1 MNVRSIVDRILR
13 THVLTR
19 DQKDQLAAFIWNRDL
34 SSEEQAAL
42 DELAGLIAKRSVI
55 SYPELCL

>member
-1 MNVRSIVDRILR
+1 MNVRLIVDRVLR

-34 SSEEQAAL
+34 TNDEQAAL
-42 DELAGLIAKRSVI
+42 EELAGLMAKRSVI

>member
-1 MNVRSIVDRILR
+1 MNVRQIVDRVLR

-19 DQKDQLAAFIWNRDL
+19 DQKEQLANFVWNRDL
-34 SSEEQAAL
+34 TSDEQAAL
-42 DELAGLIAKRSVI
+42 EELAGLMAQRTVI